1 MATTTLTEEN
11 FASTINDNDIVLVD
25 FWATWCGPCRQFSP
39 VYEAASN
46 QHSDIVFGKVDTDA
60 QQQLAGALNISS
72 IPTVMA
78 FREGVL
84 VFADAGALPQRALAE
99 VIDQVRNLPMEKIH
113 AEIAE
118 QQAKEQAEGSSEA

>member
-11 FASTINDNDIVLVD
+11 FAATINENDIVLVD

-39 VYEAASN
+39 VYEAASS
-46 QHSDIVFGKVDTDA
+46 QHSDIVFGKVDTDE

-84 VFADAGALPQRALAE
+84 VFADSGAMPQRALAE
-99 VIDQVRNLPMEKIH
+99 VIDQIRNLPMEKIH

-118 QQAKEQAEGSSEA
+118 KEANGEAPGATDA

>member
-25 FWATWCGPCRQFSP
+25 FWATWCGPCRQFGP
-39 VYEAASN
+39 VFEAASN

-60 QQQLAGALNISS
+60 QQNLAGALNISS

-84 VFADAGALPQRALAE
+84 VFADSGALPQRGLAD
-99 VIDQVRNLPMEKIH
+99 VIEQVRNLPMEKIH

-118 QQAKEQAEGSSEA
+118 QQAKGGEGSTDA

>member
-25 FWATWCGPCRQFSP
+25 FWATWCGPCRQFGP
-39 VYEAASN
+39 VFEAASA

-60 QQQLAGALNISS
+60 QQNLAGALNISS

-84 VFADAGALPQRALAE
+84 VFADSGALPQRALAD
-99 VIDQVRNLPMEKIH
+99 VIEQVRNLPMEKIH

-118 QQAKEQAEGSSEA
+118 QQAKDGEGSTDA

>member
-25 FWATWCGPCRQFSP
+25 FWATWCGPCRQFGP
-39 VYEAASN
+39 VYEAASD

-60 QQQLAGALNISS
+60 EQNLAGALNISS

-84 VFADAGALPQRALAE
+84 VFADAGALPQRALAD
-99 VIDQVRNLPMEKIH
+99 VIEQVRNLPMEKIH

-118 QQAKEQAEGSSEA
+118 QQAKGDATEA